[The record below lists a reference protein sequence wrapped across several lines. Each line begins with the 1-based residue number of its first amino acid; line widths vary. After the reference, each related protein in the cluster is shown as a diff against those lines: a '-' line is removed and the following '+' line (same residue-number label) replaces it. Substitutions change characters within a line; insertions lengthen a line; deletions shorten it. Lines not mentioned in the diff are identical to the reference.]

1 MSKKEQTN
9 EAQTSRNELKK
20 KLIQEILRAQKAN
33 IIDEGKANSSGS
45 AMNIIKRLIPKR

>member
-1 MSKKEQTN
+1 MSKKEQPK
-9 EAQTSRNELKK
+9 EAQMSRNDLKN

-33 IIDEGKANSSGS
+33 IMDEGKANSSGS